1 MFAVIYF
8 FFLAG
13 TLNIFADQGKNRKNR
28 KNCKNPQKFRATR

>member
-1 MFAVIYF
+1 MFAVILL

-13 TLNIFADQGKNRKNR
+13 TLNIFADRGKNRNNR